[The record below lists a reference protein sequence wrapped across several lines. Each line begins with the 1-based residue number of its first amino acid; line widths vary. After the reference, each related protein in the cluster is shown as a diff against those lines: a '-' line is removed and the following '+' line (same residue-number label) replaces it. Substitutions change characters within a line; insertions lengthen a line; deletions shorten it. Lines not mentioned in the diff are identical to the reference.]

1 MRPPVLLSAL
11 ALAGFV
17 SGAGALS
24 TDREQPVR
32 IDSDR
37 VRIDSQ
43 RGVAVYEGAVVLTQ
57 GSLRITGRVLTMRFG
72 EGDGLSTLVSEG
84 EPARF
89 RQRLDGGEEQRGWA
103 KRIEYRTGDGSM
115 IFIGEAGISQGQFEM
130 EAHRIDY
137 DTVNASIDGVSAAG
151 ESEGERV
158 TLTVRSG
165 TGGAR

>member
-1 MRPPVLLSAL
+1 MRTPLLLAAL
-11 ALAGFV
+11 ALAGFA

-43 RGVAVYEGAVVLTQ
+43 RGVAVYEGNVVLTQ
-57 GSLRITGRVLTMRFG
+57 GSLRITGRMLTMRFG

-84 EPARF
+84 DPARF
-89 RQRLDGGEEQRGWA
+89 RQRLDGGEEQHGWA
-103 KRIEYRTGDGSM
+103 ERIEYRAGDGAM

-137 DTVNASIDGVSAAG
+137 DTVDASIEGASAEG

-165 TGGAR
+165 AGGSR